1 MAQTKPGKVIVD
13 ISSMTLFKILLI
25 IVVVAFLFYVKD
37 IAMML
42 FVSLI
47 LAATINPSVD
57 WMQKNKIPRVLGIAL
72 IYVLVLSAL
81 FFSFYLILNPLTSE
95 IKNLSKDFPIYW
107 EKVSAGWHE
116 FDTFSK
122 NQGWQTVIE
131 DSLLSL
137 QTGLASLASNFFGGI
152 ISFIGSIFSLLV
164 ILVMTFYL
172 SLYDQSMKKKARSF
186 LPPDKQPYFIAVIN
200 RMQEKIGFWL
210 RGQLLLSLI
219 IFALSLVGLLAL
231 GVKYAWVLA
240 LFAGITEFI
249 PYLGPFIGAV
259 PAIFI
264 AFTQDPTLG
273 FYVLILYIAIQQ
285 AENNII
291 VPLLMKKAVG
301 LNPVVVIVAMLVGA
315 KVAGIAGVLLAVP
328 VTTAIGVIASDI
340 FGRGTEKDIA

>member
-1 MAQTKPGKVIVD
+1 MAQAKPGKFVVD
-13 ISSMTLFKILLI
+13 ISSATLLKILLI
-25 IVVVAFLFYVKD
+25 IFFVAFLFYVKD

-47 LAATINPSVD
+47 LAAAINPSVD

-72 IYVLVLSAL
+72 IYSLVLSLL
-81 FFSFYLILNPLTSE
+81 FFSFYLILGPLTLE
-95 IKNLSKDFPIYW
+95 IKNLSKDFPVYW

-116 FDTFSK
+116 FDAFSK
-122 NQGWQTVIE
+122 SQGWQAAIE
-131 DSLLSL
+131 DALLSL
-137 QTGLASLASNFFGGI
+137 QTGLASLASNFFGGV

-186 LPPDKQPYFIAVIN
+186 LPPDKQPYFLAVVN

-219 IFALSLVGLLAL
+219 IFIFSLVGLLIL

-259 PAIFI
+259 PAVFI
-264 AFTQDPTLG
+264 AFTQDPVLG
-273 FYVLILYIAIQQ
+273 FYVLILYIIIQQ
-285 AENNII
+285 SENNII

-301 LNPVVVIVAMLVGA
+301 LNPVVVIVAMLIGV
-315 KVAGIAGVLLAVP
+315 KIAGIAGVLLAVP
-328 VTTAIGVIASDI
+328 VTTAMGVLVADI
-340 FGRGTEKDIA
+340 FGRGGEKDIA